1 MPLEMASGIPRE
13 MPPELP
19 AEVPAVIALDTSA
32 DVPPEIATGMSR
44 GVSPEVPPEVPPAP
58 LPGTPLQSALPGD
71 DPASGFLGI
80 LMLDTRFPRPL
91 GDVGNAD
98 TWRRA
103 GIPVRFVTVTGASP
117 ERIVKEA
124 EADLALLQPFIDAA
138 IGLERAGA
146 VALSTSCGFL
156 AAWQARLQ
164 QAVAVPVVSSS
175 LLQAARFERPGIVT
189 IAAAALS
196 PAVLRG
202 AGVPEGTPVQGVAP
216 GCEFHRRILSNDATL
231 DLRQAEQDVVAAA
244 LRLVEAHPEVTD
256 IVLECTNMP
265 PYRQAVA
272 LATGRAVHDIETLLI
287 SEWAAW
293 RKPCDPS

>member
-1 MPLEMASGIPRE
+1 MQREMTRGVQSE
-13 MPPELP
+13 MPPEIP
-19 AEVPAVIALDTSA
+19 AEMPAEIALDTSA
-32 DVPPEIATGMSR
+32 EVPPEIAPGM
-44 GVSPEVPPEVPPAP
+44 SPEVAPGPP
-58 LPGTPLQSALPGD
+58 PGTPLHSALPDD

-91 GDVGNAD
+91 GDVGNAG

-103 GIPVRFVTVTGASP
+103 GIPVRFVIVTGASP
-117 ERIVKEA
+117 ERIVKQ
-124 EADLALLQPFIDAA
+124 ADPGLLQPFVDASVA
-138 IGLERAGA
+138 LERAGA

-189 IAAAALS
+189 IDAAALDL
-196 PAVLRG
+196 AVLCG

-244 LRLVEAHPEVTD
+244 VRLVEAHPEVTD

-272 LATGRAVHDIETLLI
+272 LATGRVVHDIETLLI

-293 RKPCDPS
+293 RKPCGTT